1 MSAAVE
7 RPAHRQVKMTD
18 GFWAGQLDKIHRV
31 TVWDVL
37 NKFENDHEE
46 GIMKNY
52 EWVIEGKSGSHVGP
66 PWYDGLICEVIR
78 GISDIIAVNYD
89 EKLDKKI
96 EAYTEIISAAQEKD
110 PDGYINTYT
119 TLICPDKRWGGNG
132 GSLIWQH
139 ETYNIGCLTE
149 AGIHYY
155 KATGKKGLLRCAVKA
170 VNCMCGVMIP
180 DPGTAGY
187 PGKNIVP
194 AHSLAE
200 EAVIKLY
207 RLFQE
212 EPGLAG
218 EMKEEYGVCA
228 EPERYFRLAKFWMDH
243 RGVHQDRYSMPH
255 YMGEYSQDHCRI
267 TEQSEVV
274 GHAVR
279 AALMY
284 TGLTALGMEACA
296 SMEAGASTETGA
308 SMEAGVEGTNEYLKA
323 AKRLWDNMEQTKLH
337 ISGGIGAVHNEERFG
352 YQYDLPNDAYLETC
366 AGAALAFWAGEM
378 HRAFGDSKYMDVLE
392 CAVMNNVL
400 PCLSEDGTHYFYEN
414 PLVSD
419 GDRSRW
425 SWHGCPCC
433 PPMFLKIMACLQ
445 DYIYGLAPGRL
456 YVNLHMGSRYEGM
469 LTCSDGGSVG
479 IAVEQ
484 KECGLPWVGTNSI
497 VLHPEKKT
505 EFILAVRKPAWAGE
519 MTVLVNGEK
528 ADCPVEKGY
537 FLMEREWQD
546 GDVVLIAM
554 ELPAVK
560 VEAHP
565 FVTADSGRV
574 ALLRGPLLYCIE
586 EADNPEGTDVE
597 LGDEKIVTEES
608 SLFGGIRIIEGV
620 TAEGKPFR
628 AIPYYLWNNRGEGK
642 MNVWLRQRKDGK
654 RQEERVEDAAGFAA
668 HGAGTGN
675 GEVDLTGWEGR
686 LYRRY
691 Q

>member
-1 MSAAVE
+1 MSNIAVE
-7 RPAHRQVKMTD
+7 RPAHRQVKMTE
-18 GFWAGQLDKIHRV
+18 GFWAGQLYKIHQV

-37 NKFENDHEE
+37 EKFEKDHEE

-52 EWVIEGKSGSHVGP
+52 EWVIEGKGGRHVGP

-78 GISDIIAVNYD
+78 GISDIIAVNFD

-96 EAYTEIISAAQEKD
+96 EAYAEIIAAAQEKD

-119 TLICPDKRWGGNG
+119 TLICPGKRWGGNG

-155 KATGKKGLLRCAVKA
+155 RATGKKRLLSCTVKA
-170 VNCMCGVMIP
+170 VNGMCNVMVP
-180 DPGTAGY
+180 DPGTPGY

-207 RLFQE
+207 CLFRE
-212 EPGLAG
+212 EPGLSG
-218 EMKEEYGVCA
+218 DMEQEYGICVQ
-228 EPERYFRLAKFWMDH
+228 PERYYRLVKFWMDH
-243 RGVHQDRYSMPH
+243 RGVHHDRYSMPH

-284 TGLTALGMEACA
+284 TGLTALGIETEEADN
-296 SMEAGASTETGA
+296 S
-308 SMEAGVEGTNEYLKA
+308 YLRA
-323 AKRLWDNMEQTKLH
+323 AVRLWDNMEHTKLH

-378 HRAFGDSKYMDVLE
+378 HRAFGDGKYMDVLE

-400 PCLSEDGTHYFYEN
+400 PCLSQDGTRYFYEN
-414 PLVSD
+414 PLISD
-419 GDRSRW
+419 GETERW

-433 PPMFLKIMACLQ
+433 PPMFLKIMGCLQ
-445 DYIYGLAPGRL
+445 DYIYGFSKGRV
-456 YVNLHMGSRYEGM
+456 YINLHMGSRYEGTM
-469 LTCSDGGSVG
+469 EGRDGSRLEL
-479 IAVEQ
+479 AVEQ
-484 KECGLPWVGTNSI
+484 TACGLPWKGTNRI
-497 VLHPEKKT
+497 VLHPQEKAS
-505 EFILAVRKPAWAGE
+505 FILAVRRPAWSGE
-519 MTVLVNGEK
+519 MTVLVNGEL
-528 ADCPVEKGY
+528 ADWPLESGY
-537 FLMEREWQD
+537 FLIEREWKD
-546 GDVVLIAM
+546 ADVVQISM

-565 FVTADSGRV
+565 FVTADTGRV
-574 ALLRGPLLYCIE
+574 ALQRGPLLYCLE
-586 EADNPEGTDVE
+586 ETDNPLGTDVLLGEGE
-597 LGDEKIVTEES
+597 LKITDS
-608 SLFGGIRIIEGV
+608 ALFGGISIIEGE
-620 TAEGKPFR
+620 TAEGGKFR
-628 AIPYYLWNNRGEGK
+628 ALPYYLWNNRGKGK
-642 MNVWLRQRKDGK
+642 MNVWIRQQKAGEVR
-654 RQEERVEDAAGFAA
+654 EERKEEAAGFAA
-668 HGAGTGN
+668 HGAGTGA
-675 GEVDLTGWEGR
+675 GETDLTGWEGR

-691 Q
+691 DRNITFVPPKA